1 MLALVL
7 TGCATTS
14 EKLSQRGMEAI
25 STLKALPADARPRV
39 AVAPVV
45 NRTTDDGAAEFSA
58 AMIEVGGADAGKA
71 WLAGVHDLLL
81 TGLLNTGAFTVLER
95 EGLDQLENER
105 LFSAKAG
112 DAVIPAGQ
120 LEGADLLLAP
130 AITGFEPSG
139 GGVLPL
145 PIPISNN
152 GDFAVLWLRSG
163 SASISMDVRL
173 IDVRTGR
180 VLQSTA
186 VRGKARE
193 FRADL
198 DLFFFFKDGYA
209 ALPGVLGYY
218 NNTPL
223 HAAILKM
230 VALAVDRIGD
240 AVAPRLQDI
249 KDPKTAAL
257 FAVTDAP
264 RKSAEKQNPADA
276 QETPLSDPAPASVA
290 PETPM
295 TPPSENIEPGLTP
308 GPDTAASPL

>member
-1 MLALVL
+1 MYVAWPVSIVLALVL

-14 EKLSQRGMEAI
+14 EKLSQRGLEAI
-25 STLKALPADARPRV
+25 TTLQGLPASARPRV
-39 AVAPVV
+39 VVAPVL
-45 NRTTDDGAAEFSA
+45 NRTTDDGAEEFSA
-58 AMIEVGGADAGKA
+58 AMIEVGGEEAGRA

-95 EGLDQLENER
+95 SGLEELESER
-105 LFSAKAG
+105 LFAAKTG
-112 DAVIPAGQ
+112 DAVLESGR
-120 LEGADLLLAP
+120 LEGADLLLVP

-145 PIPISNN
+145 PIPISKN
-152 GDFAVLWLRSG
+152 GDFAVLWLRAG
-163 SASISMDVRL
+163 SASISMDMRL
-173 IDVRTGR
+173 VDIATGR

-230 VALAVDRIGD
+230 VGLAVDRIGL
-240 AVAPRLQDI
+240 AVAPRLENI
-249 KDPKTAAL
+249 SDPKTAAL
-257 FAVTDAP
+257 FAVPKNKPPVATPAPTQTPASAADAP
-264 RKSAEKQNPADA
+264 AVTPAAEPAA
-276 QETPLSDPAPASVA
+276 EA
-290 PETPM
+290 
-295 TPPSENIEPGLTP
+295 IEPG
-308 GPDTAASPL
+308 D